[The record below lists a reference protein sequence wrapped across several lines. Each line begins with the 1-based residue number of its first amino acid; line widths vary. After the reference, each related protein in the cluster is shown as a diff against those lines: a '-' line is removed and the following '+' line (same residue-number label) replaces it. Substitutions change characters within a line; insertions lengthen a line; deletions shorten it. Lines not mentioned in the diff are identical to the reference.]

1 MSSGKECVVID
12 YDIGNVFSVCQA
24 VKRCG
29 FFPVLTRDK
38 QRILE
43 ADKVIL
49 PGVGAFSAAMDKLTS
64 FDLVGTIQQYSIEG
78 GHLLG
83 ICLGMQLFFEESLEN
98 GTHKGLGLIDGKV
111 ERINF
116 EKSNHK
122 VPVIGW
128 YPLELTTPDVLFEA
142 GETTDY
148 YFVHSYVCMPES
160 KKLQLAINMVD
171 NLSLCAAVRSKNTV
185 GVQFHPEKSG
195 HHGSEFL
202 KKFLFQ

>member
-160 KKLQLAINMVD
+160 KNY
-171 NLSLCAAVRSKNTV
+171 SLRSTWLKPKPLRCCKV
-185 GVQFHPEKSG
+185 KKHCWGPVSSG
-195 HHGSEFL
+195 EIRDHGSEFL

>member
-1 MSSGKECVVID
+1 MCGYD

-29 FFPVLTRDK
+29 FFS
-38 QRILE
+38 
-43 ADKVIL
+43 ADKRQAADFRSRQSDFAR
-49 PGVGAFSAAMDKLTS
+49 GGAFSAAMDKLTS

-83 ICLGMQLFFEESLEN
+83 ICLGMKLLFEESLEN

-171 NLSLCAAVRSKNTV
+171 NLSLCAAVRSKTLL
-185 GVQFHPEKSG
+185 
-195 HHGSEFL
+195 GSSFIRRNQGTMDL
-202 KKFLFQ
+202 SF